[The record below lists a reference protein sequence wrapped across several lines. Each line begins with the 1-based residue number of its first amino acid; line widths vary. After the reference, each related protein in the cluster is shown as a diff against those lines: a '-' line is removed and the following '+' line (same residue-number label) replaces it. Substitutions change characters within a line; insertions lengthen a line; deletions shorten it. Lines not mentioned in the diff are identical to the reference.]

1 MPFQT
6 TITRAELVTRVL
18 EKLRVTGT
26 GQAPEAEDQAIV
38 DKLIEPAFDELQ
50 RRDIVSLRP
59 NSAIPAAY
67 QEHLADFIGQLAAR
81 DFGLPPD
88 PGVKILAEVEMRRIE
103 ADNPTF
109 QPLKVD
115 SIYSWGEDEDNN
127 SGYS

>member
-1 MPFQT
+1 MAFQT
-6 TITRAELVTRVL
+6 TITRAELVTRTL

-26 GQAPEAEDQAIV
+26 GQSPSNEETALV

-50 RRDIVSLRP
+50 RRDIVSL
-59 NSAIPAAY
+59 NANGTIPAAY

-81 DFGLPPD
+81 DFGLPSD
-88 PGVKILAEVEMRRIE
+88 PNIKRFAEVEIRAID
-103 ADNPTF
+103 ADGPTF

-115 SIYSWGEDEDNN
+115 SIYSWGDDQENN